1 MKMSNNQIKSSNPA
15 VADQP
20 TDGNQGNTTFATTTR
35 YQEIAAQFM
44 SGLDALTALLPKLEA
59 EHGTTINAVKG
70 HLTVPNVFLA
80 STIAAVEQTPD
91 LQAFQDLDVVAG
103 HDVLQFIEAFRPV
116 ANKVNALGR
125 SLEFTMD
132 SRKSALVVNA
142 LRVYDLAKSV
152 ARNPRNA
159 AMGAHVKTMKRDLN
173 RIGPKKSTLKQKAA
187 KAAAEAAKA
196 KAASEEKQSNADFK
210 AGRDL

>member
-1 MKMSNNQIKSSNPA
+1 MISNRIKSSNPA
-15 VADQP
+15 AADQP
-20 TDGNQGNTTFATTTR
+20 TDGTPGNTTFATTTR

-59 EHGTTINAVKG
+59 EHGTTINTVKG

-159 AMGAHVKTMKRDLN
+159 ALGAHVKTMKRDLN
-173 RIGPKKSTLKQKAA
+173 RVGPKKASALKQKAA
-187 KAAAEAAKA
+187 KAAAEAALA